1 MKSVAFAKTMYVVA
15 ITLLAF
21 QLGMYAVQFNGSPSA
36 WAAVILSGTALVLT
50 LFELIRGF
58 WAAPAAQRAGGGS

>member
-1 MKSVAFAKTMYVVA
+1 MNRIALAKTLYVAA

-21 QLGMYAVQFNGSPSA
+21 QLGRYSVDFNGSG
-36 WAAVILSGTALVLT
+36 WTWVAVTLSCNALAIT

-58 WAAPAAQRAGGGS
+58 WAAPAAVPTGGGS